1 MTWNMLPV
9 SELIEGAVDQHVE
22 SNRFSE
28 VWKLVTGL
36 CLGSRRTVI
45 SIIVSTGRLNILF
58 GARKG
63 SVLTSAKSWGRGC
76 VSS

>member
-36 CLGSRRTVI
+36 CLGSRRRYFMSNCDFYHRFHWSSEHVI
-45 SIIVSTGRLNILF
+45 RSSKGFSTYI
-58 GARKG
+58 
-63 SVLTSAKSWGRGC
+63 SEVLG
-76 VSS
+76 

>member
-36 CLGSRRTVI
+36 CLGSRRKIFHVK
-45 SIIVSTGRLNILF
+45 L
-58 GARKG
+58 
-63 SVLTSAKSWGRGC
+63 
-76 VSS
+76 